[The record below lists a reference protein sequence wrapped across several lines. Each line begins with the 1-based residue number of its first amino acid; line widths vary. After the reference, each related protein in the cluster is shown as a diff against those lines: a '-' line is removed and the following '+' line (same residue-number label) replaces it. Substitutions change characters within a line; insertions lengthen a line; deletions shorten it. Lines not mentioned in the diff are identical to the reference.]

1 MTYGER
7 LENIFRLEREANS
20 KQAHADALRA
30 ETEGLVRSGKLK
42 IEALSSEGEGLHAW
56 ETMEEAG
63 PHLAEASPPNS
74 LPANARR
81 LTELIQTRVIYYS
94 QIKFAM
100 VGLWRRR
107 STCIKAVCRAG
118 LTVAR
123 KLSGCISRA

>member
-63 PHLAEASPPNS
+63 PHLAEAQAAQ
-74 LPANARR
+74 LA
-81 LTELIQTRVIYYS
+81 TR
-94 QIKFAM
+94 KC
-100 VGLWRRR
+100 
-107 STCIKAVCRAG
+107 STPHGIDSNTRY
-118 LTVAR
+118 LL
-123 KLSGCISRA
+123 LSN